1 MPRPWLWV
9 CFAIF
14 AVVMELIYRATH
26 ALVAAYGPL
35 IVIPMLA
42 IALYTPIS
50 LIAEKAAIDG
60 RGQGP
65 ADRTARRCTDA
76 RRARRAALDRIS
88 VGVLAIYFIP

>member
-42 IALYTPIS
+42 IAFGYAYLVDRR
-50 LIAEKAAIDG
+50 EG
-60 RGQGP
+60 R
-65 ADRTARRCTDA
+65 
-76 RRARRAALDRIS
+76 
-88 VGVLAIYFIP
+88 Y